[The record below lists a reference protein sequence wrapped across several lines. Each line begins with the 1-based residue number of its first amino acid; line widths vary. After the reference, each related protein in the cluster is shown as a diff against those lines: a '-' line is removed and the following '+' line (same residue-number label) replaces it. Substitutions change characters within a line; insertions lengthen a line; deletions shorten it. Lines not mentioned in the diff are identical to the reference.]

1 MFHGFYSRD
10 NFAAR
15 FLQSS
20 TSFPLWTMPI
30 FLLLSEA
37 IAGCHFPDWKFLAN
51 CKDRAQEGWVRS
63 HTACSKV
70 WSYSRNCL
78 QSDTPSFFCFG
89 DCLILATQHLVL
101 SVDSD
106 RKEKKRWK
114 SSQKNFGGFWF
125 VSSFQHNFLLW
136 HWELGFSKASNFSA
150 HVSLLQINLWK
161 RGCRGLCETCWHS
174 WISLFLK
181 RFGFLNLNRA
191 EIIHSA
197 RMLDH

>member
-114 SSQKNFGGFWF
+114 SSQKTLVDSGL
-125 VSSFQHNFLLW
+125 SQA
-136 HWELGFSKASNFSA
+136 FSTIFCSGIENWDFPR
-150 HVSLLQINLWK
+150 HL
-161 RGCRGLCETCWHS
+161 
-174 WISLFLK
+174 ISVPMYHFY
-181 RFGFLNLNRA
+181 R
-191 EIIHSA
+191 
-197 RMLDH
+197 